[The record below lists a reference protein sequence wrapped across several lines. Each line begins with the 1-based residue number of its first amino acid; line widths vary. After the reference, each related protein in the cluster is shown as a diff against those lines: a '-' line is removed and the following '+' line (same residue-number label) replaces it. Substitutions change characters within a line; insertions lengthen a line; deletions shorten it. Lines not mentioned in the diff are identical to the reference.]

1 MYSDFLFETIFLN
14 QISDLSKVFVLV
26 FRITF
31 WKGSVVMARI
41 IEGKRRIIKMSTDD
55 VLSIVREYQ
64 QITHNACCY
73 EHIRELQDN
82 SEFFIPE
89 ET

>member
-1 MYSDFLFETIFLN
+1 M
-14 QISDLSKVFVLV
+14 SDLSKVFVLA
-26 FRITF
+26 FRTTF

-55 VLSIVREYQ
+55 VLNIVREYQ

-73 EHIRELQDN
+73 EHIRELLNN